1 MCSSGSRVRTVL
13 FRLIGILEVAGGLYG
28 FATMLRRLLPP
39 GSLHN
44 ALPALIALAAYAFVM
59 VAGVLLLEGSERGI
73 RLSSWAQLLQLPLIA
88 TPIFSYAMHC
98 GAYVDVFATLHL
110 PVHPGITWR
119 LGSEGFGLALAG
131 PATSRLGLNLLA
143 LLSWLALRL
152 R

>member
-1 MCSSGSRVRTVL
+1 MRTVL

-44 ALPALIALAAYAFVM
+44 ALPALIALAVYAFVM

-73 RLSSWAQLLQLPLIA
+73 RLSRWAQLLQLPLIA
-88 TPIFSYAMHC
+88 TPIFSCALHC

-110 PVHPGITWR
+110 PLHLGITKSF
-119 LGSEGFGLALAG
+119 GSEGFVLALAG
-131 PATSRLGLNLLA
+131 PAASRLGLNLLA
-143 LLSWLALRL
+143 LLSWLVLRL